1 MTRYIIQAAGLPVE
15 EAPQDRPFFFLA
27 QPVLAQWEPYAPVAA
42 KRMGTPG
49 RFVTVD
55 PVNGEKK
62 PLPFQPESWIE
73 AVTAET
79 IEPLQNELY
88 NLQPDLQ
95 RKKSMPPEQLKEM
108 WSLVKQLAAAE
119 HRDFDGLQATAQ
131 GIINAVQ
138 SSTSKGA

>member
-27 QPVLAQWEPYAPVAA
+27 QPVLTQWEPYAPVAA

-49 RFVTVD
+49 RFVSVD
-55 PVNGEKK
+55 PLTGEKK
-62 PLPFQPESWIE
+62 PLPFQPDGWVE
-73 AVTAET
+73 AVKAAT
-79 IEPLQNELY
+79 IEPLQNEFY

-108 WSLVKQLAAAE
+108 WSLVKQLATAE
-119 HRDFDGLQATAQ
+119 HRDFDGLQAAAQ
-131 GIINAVQ
+131 EIVKTVQ
-138 SSTSKGA
+138 SSTQKGA